1 MDAAGRSAGDYLI
14 RMAQARTT
22 GDKCG
27 LGLDM
32 RDRHA
37 AGQISDHGLAVAR
50 GRLANALAEAIFPPK
65 SNEANDLL

>member
-1 MDAAGRSAGDYLI
+1 
-14 RMAQARTT
+14 
-22 GDKCG
+22 
-27 LGLDM
+27 M